1 MRVFLVIAHPE
12 PNRRSFL
19 HAIYRKAI
27 ETLKLNHHEVVTCD
41 LYDSDFAMLPSLAD
55 FDNPNPELS
64 YAELQ
69 KQGCYNEEILRTQAK
84 IEWCTHL
91 LLFTPLCWLTPSA
104 ALMGW
109 WEKVF
114 GEGWAWGP
122 GQTYSKGYLAG
133 KKAMMVITC
142 GQDQRF
148 YGNDAV
154 NVTVEELMY
163 PILFRCLAKVGFT
176 CLRTQAFFGV
186 ETANAQA
193 RVDILNGWAEHVMNL
208 ETREAIE
215 FQTEQEEPGH
225 AGAGPRLLE
234 GDKVSNRKLLANLGD
249 MILIKPKDP
258 YAFYD

>member
-19 HAIYRKAI
+19 HAVYRKAI
-27 ETLKLNHHEVVTCD
+27 QTLKLNHHEVVTCD
-41 LYDSDFAMLPSLAD
+41 LYDSGFATLPSFAD
-55 FDNPNPELS
+55 FDNPDQNLS
-64 YAELQ
+64 YDELQ
-69 KQGCYNEEILRTQAK
+69 KQGMYNEEILRTQGK

-91 LLFTPLCWLTPSA
+91 LLFTPLYWLTPSA

-133 KKAMMVITC
+133 KKAMVVVAC

-148 YGNDAV
+148 YGKDAV
-154 NVTVEELMY
+154 NLSVEELMY
-163 PILFRCLAKVGFT
+163 PLLFRCLAKVGFT
-176 CLRTQAFFGV
+176 CLRTQTFFGV
-186 ETANAQA
+186 ETVGPQA
-193 RVDILNGWAEHVMNL
+193 RVDMINAWAEHVMTL

-215 FQTEQEEPGH
+215 FQTQEESVAAPG
-225 AGAGPRLLE
+225 APRLLE
-234 GDKVSNRKLLANLGD
+234 SDKVSNRKLLAGLGD
-249 MILIKPKDP
+249 NILIKPKDP